1 MSNLFDRTH
10 ILGAYIVTVTKF
22 CDDRGSF
29 QELYNSN
36 EAPESIRVDQF
47 RQISV
52 SSSKRDVLRGMHT
65 SPYSKLVGVTSG
77 AVYDVIVDL
86 REDSP
91 TFGKWIAHI
100 LSCQNCRQIHVPA
113 GCAHGYLA
121 LEDTTMF
128 YLQAGVFTPSLEQVR
143 SFYLFKD
150 IPTDIYYFHVYRI
163 FHLSIET

>member
-1 MSNLFDRTH
+1 MYFT
-10 ILGAYIVTVTKF
+10 IAK
-22 CDDRGSF
+22 
-29 QELYNSN
+29 
-36 EAPESIRVDQF
+36 
-47 RQISV
+47 QISV
-52 SSSKRDVLRGMHT
+52 STSKRDVLRGMHT

-100 LSCQNCRQIHVPA
+100 LSRQNCRQIHIPA

-143 SFYLFKD
+143 
-150 IPTDIYYFHVYRI
+150 
-163 FHLSIET
+163 LSIYSKIFPTTSIIFTRTGHLTFRSRPKYLLAYDCGKHCIHNELKRFDSTNASLKATACAQATFSDP